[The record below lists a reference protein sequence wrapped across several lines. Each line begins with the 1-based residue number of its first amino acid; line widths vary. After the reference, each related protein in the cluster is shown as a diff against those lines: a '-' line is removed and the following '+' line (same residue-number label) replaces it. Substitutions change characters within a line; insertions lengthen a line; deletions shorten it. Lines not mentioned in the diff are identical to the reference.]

1 LTLLW
6 SILPILGQTST
17 PTASPDPSTP
27 PPTNKTNNN
36 TVWIAIIVGVTGGLI
51 IVIIVIFILVVMYK
65 KGYLTN
71 RKRPNKGPPEAAT
84 SSVVMTTKG
93 GGAKEIRYLD
103 PPEGQA
109 TSILMNQESIL
120 ARVEGTPRALQPDG
134 SFAQSISASDLSFSE
149 EETDYYNRSMSEHYR
164 YSRSF
169 QDSETFENSMS
180 FKRKKPNGKEESKR
194 ERKRSSNKD
203 KPTHKKGLRVHVINH
218 KKIIFG
224 AMLGSGRF
232 GRTFKATY
240 KSRIF
245 VVKRSYISG
254 VPWKQSFLDEIKRL
268 VKIPPHPN
276 IANIVGVVVP
286 THKIDPLLCFDFIEG
301 GSLATPVYTTREF
314 PIERVPPLVRD
325 IAQGMKHLHM
335 YGMIHQLL
343 AARNVL
349 LDGQGRA
356 VICDFGLLEITSKHQ
371 QQKKA
376 NH

>member
-1 LTLLW
+1 
-6 SILPILGQTST
+6 
-17 PTASPDPSTP
+17 
-27 PPTNKTNNN
+27 
-36 TVWIAIIVGVTGGLI
+36 
-51 IVIIVIFILVVMYK
+51 
-65 KGYLTN
+65 
-71 RKRPNKGPPEAAT
+71 
-84 SSVVMTTKG
+84 
-93 GGAKEIRYLD
+93 
-103 PPEGQA
+103 
-109 TSILMNQESIL
+109 
-120 ARVEGTPRALQPDG
+120 VEGTPRALQPDG

-371 QQKKA
+371 QKKKKSKSLA
-376 NH
+376 YMRWLAPEVLKGKKPTKASDVWSFGCLLYELVARKIPYHEIGNDDQVITKIIEGQRLEAPHNTPEDITICEEYLINTLLVRSFVPVFTVVLDRFFVFTESSFENLFVKI